1 MWVDTTRHCS
11 SDCCGACVHCNK
23 PHSRLT
29 RCEFDRGYR
38 RRTVAQLE
46 KSVTAYF
53 DTAGSLLEEV
63 YRHDVQQA
71 LRQYR
76 AGGKK
81 AS

>member
-1 MWVDTTRHCS
+1 
-11 SDCCGACVHCNK
+11 
-23 PHSRLT
+23 
-29 RCEFDRGYR
+29 
-38 RRTVAQLE
+38 VAQLE